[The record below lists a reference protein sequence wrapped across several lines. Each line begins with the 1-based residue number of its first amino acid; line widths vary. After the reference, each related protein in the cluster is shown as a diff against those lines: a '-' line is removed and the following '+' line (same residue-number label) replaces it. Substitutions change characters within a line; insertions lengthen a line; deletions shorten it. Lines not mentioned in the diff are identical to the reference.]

1 MKRKKMKKMKSTKL
15 ARVVVFQSLNP
26 RSEFDVVVEY
36 LKGAKVDDDGEWRYL
51 VKWHGYDEPKH
62 DTWEPEEHI
71 ANCQRLL
78 ASFWQEI
85 GTDDKDYDPGYQC
98 APSEAWIKKE
108 KARFVRDNPD
118 TKNRIAAQ
126 KAREAE
132 QEKKR
137 QERRQKQKKKP
148 AVPKRNPK
156 NTTSKNDSMESSS
169 TATYARVKEEPNDN
183 ASVFPKIASKKGK
196 STQRSTQKSTIQADT
211 SSDSEL
217 LSTKAVEKS
226 QKTRKVKKPTIASS
240 DSSSDSDRPLVQ
252 GKRKRSNVKFT
263 VEATKDTKI
272 NSLFREGGTEE
283 EGIPQASAVD
293 DPAFLFTPE
302 KSATQKLSRQSP
314 EEKEA
319 ESLSHTSPV
328 SSSSMPTISVQAEAK
343 KKASLP
349 RLPPV
354 RAASGLSTEK
364 STSFPIPPVLKAHNP
379 ALQPKLSIQTKLRT
393 DSPVSA
399 GGISTKQRLAQAALQ
414 MTTPTEKVA
423 EASRPLP
430 PQKASSLSGM
440 NFKKNRGPPVKAS
453 PTITTA
459 DLLPKNVP
467 VYSPQDMPSSSVP
480 SSSISTGRLTSR
492 QFSPNIW
499 NELPPSLS
507 RKRTADSGDQ
517 TSSQKIDQTASTRVD
532 SIIPLVSPATQLSED
547 IETAHPVVSAPL
559 SPPMLISTSL
569 ALNDEAEDFLQ
580 SVMSTANRTARMESP
595 LPPSISRRTSS
606 TADSIWTGKI
616 MINVDDN
623 NEAQTISIEGMLLP
637 SDPSAGQIAL
647 QQGVMPLKVAMSY
660 NDSKLLMK
668 SRSFYRL
675 EDLNGIVAACNPVQE
690 WGWLDAETEQGARN
704 LGKVA
709 DFLSHEKLVGF
720 VPVIVEGNV
729 VAMTL
734 IYPSTLKHDRLPRVK
749 PFGPNQVAL
758 MVSLY
763 SWNLKSED
771 CSLDK
776 MRKHFTTQLDSA
788 WLRRDF
794 RLPQGL
800 YEAYGEPGIKPFEGL
815 SGCKPTA
822 KHAVRMLEL
831 PELIH
836 SYLVSGGERPF
847 AFWPPV
853 DSEAFCLSPIPSIER
868 ELLVALLN
876 EYPATIDRGTVAN
889 KQDLSLRVIFVH
901 VNSLRLTPSQGNI
914 RDLPNLSG
922 YRAGND
928 VRFIAYGSSDI
939 VNPRFPDIME
949 EIWHIG
955 GITTF
960 TASALLS
967 DPLGVNERILQIEEH
982 EFWVCY
988 ILPAVI
994 GMAVSVAYSG
1004 REHLIQKRIACDA
1017 LEHGVHRTEAQSVMM
1032 DVDEDGVDE
1041 IPCTC
1046 DGFAYEW
1053 LLDAID
1059 EEFVSVI
1066 GAPPL
1071 HSSDPHLGGHGA
1083 IIHPGVP
1090 RDGRPRGKEEWKQLS
1105 DTLQHSSSS
1114 TAFKN
1119 TAPPPQEQ
1127 FPPSSVE
1134 AQYNDPFASWILQ
1147 LFDSDVRSRSQTL
1160 DFCVQEFKRI
1170 CGTMPQE
1177 EWENVIKK
1185 EITEELGR
1193 MQISRGFREEL
1204 RRFVVVTGSED
1215 KDIQTDQAGFE
1226 WVTPASFKFHD
1237 VTDNDLNA
1245 FIGL

>member
-1 MKRKKMKKMKSTKL
+1 
-15 ARVVVFQSLNP
+15 
-26 RSEFDVVVEY
+26 
-36 LKGAKVDDDGEWRYL
+36 
-51 VKWHGYDEPKH
+51 
-62 DTWEPEEHI
+62 
-71 ANCQRLL
+71 
-78 ASFWQEI
+78 
-85 GTDDKDYDPGYQC
+85 
-98 APSEAWIKKE
+98 
-108 KARFVRDNPD
+108 
-118 TKNRIAAQ
+118 
-126 KAREAE
+126 
-132 QEKKR
+132 
-137 QERRQKQKKKP
+137 
-148 AVPKRNPK
+148 
-156 NTTSKNDSMESSS
+156 
-169 TATYARVKEEPNDN
+169 
-183 ASVFPKIASKKGK
+183 
-196 STQRSTQKSTIQADT
+196 
-211 SSDSEL
+211 
-217 LSTKAVEKS
+217 
-226 QKTRKVKKPTIASS
+226 
-240 DSSSDSDRPLVQ
+240 
-252 GKRKRSNVKFT
+252 
-263 VEATKDTKI
+263 
-272 NSLFREGGTEE
+272 
-283 EGIPQASAVD
+283 
-293 DPAFLFTPE
+293 
-302 KSATQKLSRQSP
+302 
-314 EEKEA
+314 
-319 ESLSHTSPV
+319 
-328 SSSSMPTISVQAEAK
+328 
-343 KKASLP
+343 
-349 RLPPV
+349 
-354 RAASGLSTEK
+354 
-364 STSFPIPPVLKAHNP
+364 
-379 ALQPKLSIQTKLRT
+379 
-393 DSPVSA
+393 
-399 GGISTKQRLAQAALQ
+399 
-414 MTTPTEKVA
+414 
-423 EASRPLP
+423 
-430 PQKASSLSGM
+430 
-440 NFKKNRGPPVKAS
+440 
-453 PTITTA
+453 
-459 DLLPKNVP
+459 
-467 VYSPQDMPSSSVP
+467 
-480 SSSISTGRLTSR
+480 
-492 QFSPNIW
+492 
-499 NELPPSLS
+499 
-507 RKRTADSGDQ
+507 
-517 TSSQKIDQTASTRVD
+517 
-532 SIIPLVSPATQLSED
+532 
-547 IETAHPVVSAPL
+547 
-559 SPPMLISTSL
+559 
-569 ALNDEAEDFLQ
+569 
-580 SVMSTANRTARMESP
+580 
-595 LPPSISRRTSS
+595 
-606 TADSIWTGKI
+606 
-616 MINVDDN
+616 
-623 NEAQTISIEGMLLP
+623 
-637 SDPSAGQIAL
+637 
-647 QQGVMPLKVAMSY
+647 
-660 NDSKLLMK
+660 
-668 SRSFYRL
+668 
-675 EDLNGIVAACNPVQE
+675 
-690 WGWLDAETEQGARN
+690 
-704 LGKVA
+704 
-709 DFLSHEKLVGF
+709 
-720 VPVIVEGNV
+720 
-729 VAMTL
+729 
-734 IYPSTLKHDRLPRVK
+734 
-749 PFGPNQVAL
+749 
-758 MVSLY
+758 
-763 SWNLKSED
+763 
-771 CSLDK
+771 

-831 PELIH
+831 PEFIH

-901 VNSLRLTPSQGNI
+901 VNSLRLAPSQGNI

-1032 DVDEDGVDE
+1032 VVDEDGVDE

-1066 GAPPL
+1066 GAPSL
-1071 HSSDPHLGGHGA
+1071 HSSDPNLGGHGA

-1119 TAPPPQEQ
+1119 TAPPPQE
-1127 FPPSSVE
+1127 FPPFSVE

-1215 KDIQTDQAGFE
+1215 KDIQTDQGGFE

>member
-1 MKRKKMKKMKSTKL
+1 MVSRPKKK
-15 ARVVVFQSLNP
+15 ARVEVEKEEEDQEQEEEEEP
-26 RSEFDVVVEY
+26 EEEEEESEFDVVAEY

-85 GTDDKDYDPGYQC
+85 GTDDNDYDPGYQC

-156 NTTSKNDSMESSS
+156 NTTSKKDSMELSS
-169 TATYARVKEEPNDN
+169 TATHARVKEVQT
-183 ASVFPKIASKKGK
+183 ALHVIASKKGK
-196 STQRSTQKSTIQADT
+196 LTQKSTQKSTIQADI

-226 QKTRKVKKPTIASS
+226 QKMRKVKKPTIVSS

-263 VEATKDTKI
+263 VEATKDKKI
-272 NSLFREGGTEE
+272 DSLSREEGTGEE
-283 EGIPQASAVD
+283 EIPQASAA
-293 DPAFLFTPE
+293 DPASLFTPE
-302 KSATQKLSRQSP
+302 KSTTQKLSRQSP

-319 ESLSHTSPV
+319 EPLSYTSLVP
-328 SSSSMPTISVQAEAK
+328 SSSMPTVSVQAETK

-354 RAASGLSTEK
+354 RATSGPSTGK
-364 STSFPIPPVLKAHNP
+364 STSFPILPTPKVSLP
-379 ALQPKLSIQTKLRT
+379 PKLSIQTKLRT

-430 PQKASSLSGM
+430 PQKALSLSGM
-440 NFKKNRGPPVKAS
+440 NFKKNRGPLVKAS

-459 DLLPKNVP
+459 DMLPKNVP
-467 VYSPQDMPSSSVP
+467 VYSPQDMPSSSVL
-480 SSSISTGRLTSR
+480 SSSTNTGRLASQ
-492 QFSPNIW
+492 QFSPNIGS
-499 NELPPSLS
+499 ELPPSLS
-507 RKRTADSGDQ
+507 RKRTAESEDQ
-517 TSSQKIDQTASTRVD
+517 TLSQKIDQTASTRVD
-532 SIIPLVSPATQLSED
+532 SFIPLVSPAIQLSED
-547 IETAHPVVSAPL
+547 IEMAHPVVSAPL
-559 SPPMLISTSL
+559 SPPMLISTSS

-580 SVMSTANRTARMESP
+580 SVMSTAK
-595 LPPSISRRTSS
+595 TSS
-606 TADSIWTGKI
+606 KADSIWTGKI
-616 MINVDDN
+616 MVHVDDN
-623 NEAQTISIEGMLLP
+623 NEAQTISIEVMLLP

-660 NDSKLLMK
+660 NDSKLSMK
-668 SRSFYRL
+668 SRSFYRS

-690 WGWLDAETEQGARN
+690 WGWLDAETEQDARK

-709 DFLSHEKLVGF
+709 DYLSHEKLVGF
-720 VPVIVEGNV
+720 VPVTVEGNV

-734 IYPSTLKHDRLPRVK
+734 IHPSTLIHDCLPRVK
-749 PFGPNQVAL
+749 SFGPHEIAL

-771 CSLDK
+771 RSLDK
-776 MRKHFTTQLDSA
+776 MRKHFTTQLDGA

-794 RLPQGL
+794 KLPQGL

-815 SGCKPTA
+815 SGCKLMA

-847 AFWPPV
+847 AFWPPL

-901 VNSLRLTPSQGNI
+901 VNSLRSAPGQGNI

-922 YRAGND
+922 YRTGND
-928 VRFIAYGSSDI
+928 VRFIAYGSSDV
-939 VNPRFPDIME
+939 VNPRFSDIME

-955 GITTF
+955 GIVTF

-982 EFWVCY
+982 EFWACY
-988 ILPAVI
+988 VLPAVI
-994 GMAVSVAYSG
+994 GMAVSIAYRG

-1017 LEHGVHRTEAQSVMM
+1017 LVHGIHRAEAQSVMI
-1032 DVDEDGVDE
+1032 DVDEDGVDENE

-1059 EEFVSVI
+1059 EELVSVI

-1119 TAPPPQEQ
+1119 TGPPPQEQ

-1134 AQYNDPFASWILQ
+1134 AQYNDPFVSWILQ

-1215 KDIQTDQAGFE
+1215 KDIQTDQGGFE

>member
-1 MKRKKMKKMKSTKL
+1 MNRNMTRAALSFHFIFTSFEL
-15 ARVVVFQSLNP
+15 TLLHR
-26 RSEFDVVVEY
+26 
-36 LKGAKVDDDGEWRYL
+36 
-51 VKWHGYDEPKH
+51 
-62 DTWEPEEHI
+62 WEPEEHI

-148 AVPKRNPK
+148 AVLQRNHK

-169 TATYARVKEEPNDN
+169 TATHARVKEEPNDN
-183 ASVFPKIASKKGK
+183 ASVFPKFASKKGK
-196 STQRSTQKSTIQADT
+196 LTQKSTQKSTIQADI

-226 QKTRKVKKPTIASS
+226 QNMRKVKKPTIASS

-263 VEATKDTKI
+263 VETTKDTKI
-272 NSLFREGGTEE
+272 NSLFREGGTGE
-283 EGIPQASAVD
+283 EGIPQASAVL
-293 DPAFLFTPE
+293 DPTFLFTPE
-302 KSATQKLSRQSP
+302 KSTTQKLSRQSP

-328 SSSSMPTISVQAEAK
+328 PSSSIPTISAQAEAK

-354 RAASGLSTEK
+354 RATSGPSTGK
-364 STSFPIPPVLKAHNP
+364 STSFSILPTLKAHNP
-379 ALQPKLSIQTKLRT
+379 SLLPKLSIQTQLRT
-393 DSPVSA
+393 NSPVSA

-480 SSSISTGRLTSR
+480 SSSISTSRLTSR
-492 QFSPNIW
+492 QFSPNIG

-507 RKRTADSGDQ
+507 RKLTAESGDQ
-517 TSSQKIDQTASTRVD
+517 ISSRKIDQTASTRVD
-532 SIIPLVSPATQLSED
+532 SIVSPATQLSED
-547 IETAHPVVSAPL
+547 IEMAHPVVSAPL
-559 SPPMLISTSL
+559 SPPMPISTSS

-580 SVMSTANRTARMESP
+580 SVMSTAKTARMESP
-595 LPPSISRRTSS
+595 LTPSISRRTSS
-606 TADSIWTGKI
+606 KTDSIWTGKI

-623 NEAQTISIEGMLLP
+623 NEAQTISVEGMLLP
-637 SDPSAGQIAL
+637 FDPSAGQIAL

-660 NDSKLLMK
+660 NDHKLSMK

-690 WGWLDAETEQGARN
+690 WGWLDAGTEQDARK

-709 DFLSHEKLVGF
+709 DYLSHEKLVGF
-720 VPVIVEGNV
+720 VPVTVEGNV

-734 IYPSTLKHDRLPRVK
+734 IHPPSLIHDCLPRVK
-749 PFGPNQVAL
+749 LLGPNEIAL

-771 CSLDK
+771 RSLDK

-794 RLPQGL
+794 KLPQGL
-800 YEAYGEPGIKPFEGL
+800 YEAYGEPGLKPFEGL
-815 SGCKPTA
+815 SGCKLTA

-876 EYPATIDRGTVAN
+876 EYPATIDRGTVAD

-901 VNSLRLTPSQGNI
+901 INSLRLAPSQGNI
-914 RDLPNLSG
+914 IDLPNLSG
-922 YRAGND
+922 YRTGND

-955 GITTF
+955 GTVTF

-967 DPLGVNERILQIEEH
+967 DPLGVNERILKIEEH
-982 EFWVCY
+982 EFWACY

-994 GMAVSVAYSG
+994 GMAVLIAYRG

-1017 LEHGVHRTEAQSVMM
+1017 LEHGIPRTEAQSVMI
-1032 DVDEDGVDE
+1032 DVDEDGVDENE

-1053 LLDAID
+1053 LLDAI
-1059 EEFVSVI
+1059 EEELVSVT

-1071 HSSDPHLGGHGA
+1071 YNSDPHRGGHGA
-1083 IIHPGVP
+1083 VVHPGVP
-1090 RDGRPRGKEEWKQLS
+1090 RDDRPHGTEEWKLLT

-1114 TAFKN
+1114 VSVFKN
-1119 TAPPPQEQ
+1119 TNPPPHSSDQEQ

-1134 AQYNDPFASWILQ
+1134 AQYNDPFSSWILQ

-1170 CGTMPQE
+1170 CGNMPQE
-1177 EWENVIKK
+1177 EWENAIKK

-1215 KDIQTDQAGFE
+1215 KDIQTDQGGFE
-1226 WVTPASFKFHD
+1226 WVAPGSFKFHD
-1237 VTDNDLNA
+1237 VTDDNDLDA

>member
-1 MKRKKMKKMKSTKL
+1 
-15 ARVVVFQSLNP
+15 
-26 RSEFDVVVEY
+26 
-36 LKGAKVDDDGEWRYL
+36 
-51 VKWHGYDEPKH
+51 
-62 DTWEPEEHI
+62 
-71 ANCQRLL
+71 
-78 ASFWQEI
+78 
-85 GTDDKDYDPGYQC
+85 
-98 APSEAWIKKE
+98 
-108 KARFVRDNPD
+108 
-118 TKNRIAAQ
+118 
-126 KAREAE
+126 
-132 QEKKR
+132 
-137 QERRQKQKKKP
+137 
-148 AVPKRNPK
+148 
-156 NTTSKNDSMESSS
+156 
-169 TATYARVKEEPNDN
+169 
-183 ASVFPKIASKKGK
+183 
-196 STQRSTQKSTIQADT
+196 
-211 SSDSEL
+211 
-217 LSTKAVEKS
+217 
-226 QKTRKVKKPTIASS
+226 
-240 DSSSDSDRPLVQ
+240 
-252 GKRKRSNVKFT
+252 
-263 VEATKDTKI
+263 
-272 NSLFREGGTEE
+272 
-283 EGIPQASAVD
+283 
-293 DPAFLFTPE
+293 
-302 KSATQKLSRQSP
+302 
-314 EEKEA
+314 
-319 ESLSHTSPV
+319 
-328 SSSSMPTISVQAEAK
+328 MPTISAQAEAK

-492 QFSPNIW
+492 QFSPNIG

-507 RKRTADSGDQ
+507 RKRTAESQDQ
-517 TSSQKIDQTASTRVD
+517 TSPQETAKTAFTRVD
-532 SIIPLVSPATQLSED
+532 SFVPLVSPAIQSSED
-547 IETAHPVVSAPL
+547 IDMVHPLASAPDLNL
-559 SPPMLISTSL
+559 SPPKLISTSTSS
-569 ALNDEAEDFLQ
+569 ALNVEVEDFLQ
-580 SVMSTANRTARMESP
+580 SVMSTAKTAKMESP
-595 LPPSISRRTSS
+595 LTPSISRRTSS
-606 TADSIWTGKI
+606 KADSIWTGKI
-616 MINVDDN
+616 MVNVDDN

-647 QQGVMPLKVAMSY
+647 QQGLMPLKVAMSY
-660 NDSKLLMK
+660 NDSKLSMK

-690 WGWLDAETEQGARN
+690 WGWLDAETEQGARK

-709 DFLSHEKLVGF
+709 DYLSHEKLVGL
-720 VPVIVEGNV
+720 VPVTVEGNV
-729 VAMTL
+729 IAMTL

-749 PFGPNQVAL
+749 SFGPNEVAL

-853 DSEAFCLSPIPSIER
+853 DSEAFCLSPVPSIER

-901 VNSLRLTPSQGNI
+901 VNSLRSAPSQGNI
-914 RDLPNLSG
+914 RDIPNLSG
-922 YRAGND
+922 YRTGND

-955 GITTF
+955 GIATF

-1071 HSSDPHLGGHGA
+1071 HSADPHLGGHG
-1083 IIHPGVP
+1083 IHPGVP
-1090 RDGRPRGKEEWKQLS
+1090 RDGRSRGKEEWKQLS

-1204 RRFVVVTGSED
+1204 RRFIVVTGSED
-1215 KDIQTDQAGFE
+1215 KDIQTDQGGFE

-1237 VTDNDLNA
+1237 VTDNDLDA